1 MLLKLGY
8 CDHGSVED
16 SGDYLSRWHDW
27 KLPDQGFRL
36 EETGSWTGAKNL
48 SESPVRELQ
57 ERLRRAGFYPK
68 GALDGIYGYRTQ
80 SAVRLFQEH
89 VLTIERREEIGDVD
103 GIAGDKTQ
111 KHLDRWLAS
120 GLTPAWGEPTA
131 EYRSALDGL
140 RTLQQHFTGS
150 DQKGIRLLE
159 ENAEGSASRK
169 VADWTYRDEDFH
181 IVGIRRNE
189 NEVFD
194 TGRGTRR
201 RRNDDVIVLLINGT
215 RWVFRGSTNPS
226 PNMPKPRREHPFLLR
241 GQHEYRFGWH
251 KIGGTEQAPGRS
263 KVYRA
268 YKPRPW
274 HGPLTVRAVGDL
286 LTDESFEDAE
296 KNPGINIHW
305 SGSGTA
311 NWSAGC
317 QVVAGAKYLD
327 FRNELVDASHR
338 AAAGYGQLSGGK
350 TRGAYNVFVDLTT
363 IFADDPRPVGDTL
376 LYTLLYERDARHTEA
391 GSLIDFDEVVARLS

>member
-8 CDHGSVED
+8 CDRGSVED
-16 SGDYLSRWHDW
+16 SAAYLSRWHDW
-27 KLPDQGFRL
+27 KLPKQGFRL
-36 EETGSWTGAKNL
+36 EETGRWTGVNDL
-48 SESPVRELQ
+48 PESPVRELQ
-57 ERLRRAGFYPK
+57 ERLRGAGFYPN
-68 GALDGIYGYRTQ
+68 GTVDGIYGYRTQ
-80 SAVRLFQEH
+80 SAVRLFQEY
-89 VLTIERREEIGDVD
+89 VLTIEGREEIGDID
-103 GIAGDKTQ
+103 GIAGDRTQ
-111 KHLDRWLAS
+111 QHLDRWVAN
-120 GLTPAWGEPTA
+120 GLTPVWGEPTA
-131 EYRSALDGL
+131 EYRSAMQGLQGL
-140 RTLQQHFTGS
+140 RQHFLGS
-150 DQKGIRLLE
+150 DLKGIRLLE
-159 ENAEGSASRK
+159 ENSEKSSSRK
-169 VADWTYRDEDFH
+169 VADWTFREEDIH
-181 IVGIRRNE
+181 VVGIRRNE

-194 TGRGTRR
+194 TDRGTRR
-201 RRNDDVIVLLINGT
+201 RRNDDLIVLLIHGM

-226 PNMPKPRREHPFLLR
+226 PNIARRPDQPFLIR

-251 KIGGTEQAPGRS
+251 KIAGTEHSPGGS

-274 HGPLTVRAVGDL
+274 NGPLIVRAVGDL
-286 LTDESFEDAE
+286 LTDESFQRAE
-296 KNPGINIHW
+296 SNPAINIHW

-338 AAAGYGQLSGGK
+338 AAAGYSQLSGSK

-363 IFADDPRPVGDTL
+363 TFANDPRPVGDTI

-391 GSLIDFDEVVARLS
+391 GALIDFDEVVARLS